1 MLYGLEDYAYDEFGL
16 KKKKKLNIK
25 TILLFIVIILACIF
39 LIYIVFSIISN
50 KLDTPEIKKTA
61 AISNEEKAKLENT
74 EIVASNQDIIITKSK
89 NEETVAYAGNHMQIP
104 SHDIE
109 GLKASLTIPQ
119 FNENGFELV
128 RDIYFSEEK
137 EVYLTFDD
145 GPSRNVTPQILDIL
159 KEHDVKATFFVLGAR
174 VDLYPQTTKRAFE
187 EGHYIANHGYSHEYS
202 KIYENKDTVFQ
213 EYVEC
218 DNAIRNAIGNPEF
231 NSYLF
236 RFPGGS
242 SGGKYE
248 KIKAQA
254 REHFKS
260 YGVAF
265 TNWNCLTGDAVGK
278 NTKEECFQEFMNTKD
293 GRTSLVLLMHDS
305 NEKTQTVDVLPD
317 IIMQLKN
324 EGYTFKTF
332 YEIF

>member
-1 MLYGLEDYAYDEFGL
+1 MIEVGENLKAAREISGVTIEEVSSDIGIPVILLEQIEEGNMGSFKDIFELKNYIRDYAKYLGL
-16 KKKKKLNIK
+16 NQEE
-25 TILLFIVIILACIF
+25 VI
-39 LIYIVFSIISN
+39 
-50 KLDTPEIKKTA
+50 D
-61 AISNEEKAKLENT
+61 
-74 EIVASNQDIIITKSK
+74 
-89 NEETVAYAGNHMQIP
+89 
-104 SHDIE
+104 
-109 GLKASLTIPQ
+109 
-119 FNENGFELV
+119 
-128 RDIYFSEEK
+128 
-137 EVYLTFDD
+137 
-145 GPSRNVTPQILDIL
+145 
-159 KEHDVKATFFVLGAR
+159 
-174 VDLYPQTTKRAFE
+174 
-187 EGHYIANHGYSHEYS
+187 
-202 KIYENKDTVFQ
+202 
-213 EYVEC
+213 
-218 DNAIRNAIGNPEF
+218 EF

-265 TNWNCLTGDAVGK
+265 TNWNCLTGDAEGK

-332 YEIF
+332 YEII